1 MTKRQLP
8 VVVEVSPV
16 PLLFRRVPF
25 DLIKL
30 PRSSLVIYGIV
41 SISLLLLPV
50 DGLLI
55 HSHCS
60 FAKE

>member
-16 PLLFRRVPF
+16 PTLFRRVPF

-41 SISLLLLPV
+41 SIPLLLL
-50 DGLLI
+50 
-55 HSHCS
+55 S
-60 FAKE
+60 FC